1 MQFSDQ
7 VKQIAKEH
15 NLNFS
20 VCELCGY
27 DGFAVRPTTR
37 WKKGESGEVCYKN
50 IIFICPNCRD
60 DMGSKRGEIFKQL
73 RG

>member
-1 MQFSDQ
+1 
-7 VKQIAKEH
+7 
-15 NLNFS
+15 
-20 VCELCGY
+20 LCGY

-37 WKKGESGEVCYKN
+37 WKKGERGEVCYKN

-60 DMGSKRGEIFKQL
+60 DIGSKRGEIFERL